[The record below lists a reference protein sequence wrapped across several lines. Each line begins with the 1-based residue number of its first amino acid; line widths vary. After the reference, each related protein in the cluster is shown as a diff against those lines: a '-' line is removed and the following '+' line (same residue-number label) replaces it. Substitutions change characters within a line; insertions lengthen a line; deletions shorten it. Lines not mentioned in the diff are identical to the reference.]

1 MLRNIFSNWVA
12 IVIIGAV
19 AFLMTPFL
27 IHHLGNLEFGIWM
40 LVSSICGYSG
50 LLEFG
55 LRTTLQRYVARFR
68 GLNDRESLDQVFM
81 TALVLT
87 VGGGLLI
94 LGVMVVLAW
103 VLPGFFGLQG
113 EQRHDFS
120 VLLVVMGLSM
130 AVTLVS
136 LLLKAYLCGWQR
148 FELYNLN
155 VVAFTVAQALAMVLT
170 LRLGYGVVALG
181 VVTLILTVCFIPWD
195 WRMVRRVDPGLR
207 LDWKSPTTAR
217 GRELLGFGL
226 WMFLNSMGIRL
237 RTYTDSLVIGRV
249 LTVALITPF
258 SVAGRLMQYFE
269 PAVNSIASP
278 MVPLMS
284 ELDGLRRHGE
294 LRHFFLQATKLTSIF
309 TVLIASVL
317 ALDARALLRIWV
329 GEEFVSAY
337 PLVLILLVG
346 YVLELSQRPSAVA
359 LVALGRHRALGGWT
373 LGEGLANLVLSVYLG
388 RKYGLVGVALGTT
401 IPLVVVKL
409 TLQPWYTLKVLGL
422 SARAYIQESFAR
434 VALVSGLFLV
444 CAYALMNVFPPVGI
458 LGLVGMFTLQVALFG
473 VITWAIGLTGYERS
487 MLWQRSQRF
496 ISDRGLVTAG
506 IKT

>member
-27 IHHLGNLEFGIWM
+27 IHHLGNLEFGIWV

-68 GLNDRESLDQVFM
+68 GLNDRESLNQVFM

-87 VGGGLLI
+87 LGCGLLI
-94 LGVMVVLAW
+94 VVVMIVLAG

-113 EQRHDFS
+113 QRRHDFS
-120 VLLVVMGLSM
+120 VLLIVMGLTL
-130 AVTLVS
+130 AVTLLS

-155 VVAFTVAQALAMVLT
+155 IVAFTVVQAVASVVT
-170 LRLGYGVVALG
+170 LRLGYGIVGLG
-181 VVTLILTVCFIPWD
+181 VVTLALTLCFIPWD
-195 WRMVRRVDPGLR
+195 WQMVRRVDPGLR
-207 LDWKSPTTAR
+207 LDWKSPTSRR

-226 WMFLNSMGIRL
+226 WMFLNNMGIRL
-237 RTYTDSLVIGRV
+237 RTYTDSIVIGRV

-278 MVPLMS
+278 MLPVMS
-284 ELDGLRRHGE
+284 ELDGLHRHEE
-294 LRHFFLQATKLTSIF
+294 LQRFFLQATRVTSVF
-309 TVLIASVL
+309 TLLIGCIL
-317 ALDARALLRIWV
+317 ALDAKLLLRVWV
-329 GEEFVSAY
+329 GDEFVSAY

-359 LVALGRHRALGGWT
+359 LVSLGRHRALGWWT
-373 LGEGLANLVLSVYLG
+373 LGEGLANLIMSVYLG

-401 IPLVVVKL
+401 LPLAAVKL

-422 SARAYIQESFAR
+422 SAGVYIQESFAR
-434 VALVSGLFLV
+434 PVLVSALFLA
-444 CAYALMNVFPPVGI
+444 CAYALMKMFPPLGI
-458 LGLVGMFTLQVALFG
+458 LGLIGTFTLQVALFG
-473 VITWAIGLTGYERS
+473 LITWTIGLKDFERS
-487 MLWQRSQRF
+487 QLWERSRRF
-496 ISDRGLVTAG
+496 ISDRGLAAVG
-506 IKT
+506 IRT